1 MSNSTRGLL
10 FIVSA
15 PSGTGKTT
23 IVERL
28 VEKTP
33 NLRMSR
39 SYTSRLAREG
49 EANRVDYNFVSRDRF
64 EAMAAAGDFL
74 EWAELF
80 GNLYGTSAADTERLL
95 ASGEDVVLVIDVQ
108 GARKVR
114 TRGVE
119 NTAIFLMPP
128 SFEALERRL
137 RGRSKDSEDAIQ
149 RRLEVARQEVNSYVE
164 YDFVVINDDLAAAS
178 DRLRSIVVA
187 ERARLWRMRKEAESI
202 VMTFR

>member
-1 MSNSTRGLL
+1 
-10 FIVSA
+10 
-15 PSGTGKTT
+15 
-23 IVERL
+23 
-28 VEKTP
+28 
-33 NLRMSR
+33 
-39 SYTSRLAREG
+39 
-49 EANRVDYNFVSRDRF
+49 
-64 EAMAAAGDFL
+64 
-74 EWAELF
+74 
-80 GNLYGTSAADTERLL
+80 
-95 ASGEDVVLVIDVQ
+95 
-108 GARKVR
+108 
-114 TRGVE
+114 
-119 NTAIFLMPP
+119 MPP